1 MRRHAHVCTCS
12 LPQLYKTYVRTST
25 DSVVPGSPT
34 STMAPVDGCSSHTSS
49 ASDETATPG
58 LAVSRASS
66 YGGSESDVLKA
77 ASAHLGGLYGG
88 SEARAVP
95 QGEAMDV
102 DEPHLRPA
110 SPTSTLSG
118 SSSRA
123 DSEVRAPAADGM
135 HPPSALALLDLTC

>member
-1 MRRHAHVCTCS
+1 
-12 LPQLYKTYVRTST
+12 VRTSI

-34 STMAPVDGCSSHTSS
+34 STIALGNGYSSHTSS
-49 ASDETATPG
+49 ASDEPAMSG
-58 LAVSRASS
+58 LAVSRAST

-77 ASAHLGGLYGG
+77 ASAHLGGLYGS

-95 QGEAMDV
+95 QVEPMDV
-102 DEPHLRPA
+102 DEPHMRPA

-123 DSEVRAPAADGM
+123 DSEVRAPAAD
-135 HPPSALALLDLTC
+135 